1 MKYKINDWIVY
12 NNKEWSNHWKEI
24 YGISLYGKI
33 GKIIYIDIDKNAN
46 RDPYLIEFKDFI
58 DSHDRYYGIGKYGHC
73 YWGHEEEFTLYKDY
87 FKLKKFI
94 EG

>member
-1 MKYKINDWIVY
+1 MKYKIGDWIVFID
-12 NNKEWSNHWKEI
+12 KEWSNHWKEI

-33 GKIIYIDIDKNAN
+33 GKIIDIN
-46 RDPYLIEFKDFI
+46 RITVWPYLIEFKEFI
-58 DSHDRYYGIGKYGHC
+58 DGTSGRGKGKNGNC
-73 YWGHEEEFTLYKDY
+73 RWCHEKQISLYKDY